1 MTGPC
6 NFDWTRTIREQ
17 LRDWLFQR
25 HQDAFVQAYQ
35 EVNATGEPGS
45 PVSSAPQTQR

>member
-1 MTGPC
+1 MTGSLIRHVDT
-6 NFDWTRTIREQ
+6 NQSQHDWAVQFRLDKDDQEQ

-35 EVNATGEPGS
+35 GE
-45 PVSSAPQTQR
+45 